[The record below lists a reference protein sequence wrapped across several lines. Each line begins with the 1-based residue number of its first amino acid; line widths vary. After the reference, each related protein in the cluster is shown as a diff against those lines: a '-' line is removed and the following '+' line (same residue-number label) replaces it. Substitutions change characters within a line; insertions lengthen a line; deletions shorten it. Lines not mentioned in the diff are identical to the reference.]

1 MRCLSFLVA
10 VAVLN
15 LSASAGAANFRFD
28 AAPFALS
35 DALTT
40 PGRQIV
46 PNERFLSF
54 NPAADVFA
62 FDQNA
67 FGLGGPL
74 VVANDV
80 AANLPTGGANVIV
93 LRDFDNDNNAGTPFV
108 AGTAADLIAARVT
121 APGPGFFIY
130 FNSGLNVPRLVF
142 STDLN
147 DNTADLKIIA
157 RMTNL
162 TGQTGRDAFPTFS
175 AANFAFVPE
184 PSGMVLVAAS
194 CAVGVLCY
202 RWRRLTPRP
211 K

>member
-1 MRCLSFLVA
+1 MRCLSFLIA
-10 VAVLN
+10 VAVLG
-15 LSASAGAANFRFD
+15 LGVPAGAAHFPFD

-54 NPAADVFA
+54 NTATDVFA
-62 FDQNA
+62 FDKTA
-67 FGLGGPL
+67 FGLGAPL
-74 VVANDV
+74 VIANDL
-80 AANLPTGGANVIV
+80 AANLPTSGANLIV

-121 APGPGFFIY
+121 TPGPGFFIY
-130 FNSGLNVPRLVF
+130 FNSVLDVPRLVF

-147 DNTADLKIIA
+147 DNTADLKIVA

-162 TGQTGRDAFPTFS
+162 TGQAGRDAFPTIV
-175 AANFAFVPE
+175 AANFALVPE
-184 PSGMVLVAAS
+184 PTSLVLTAISCGLCVVA
-194 CAVGVLCY
+194 CRV
-202 RWRRLTPRP
+202 RQPR
-211 K
+211 